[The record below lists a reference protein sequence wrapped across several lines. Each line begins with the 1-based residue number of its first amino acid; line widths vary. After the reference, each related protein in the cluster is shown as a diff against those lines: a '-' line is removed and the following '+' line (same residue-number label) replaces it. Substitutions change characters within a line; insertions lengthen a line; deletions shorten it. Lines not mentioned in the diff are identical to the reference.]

1 MMTRQTNRKPLT
13 LPGRYHLGK
22 GRGAEVTLSN
32 ISRGGCRFVD
42 EEGHLAAGTRIHV
55 YIDEAG
61 PFPAQV
67 RWVREDHAGVTFATP
82 LDKTQLAHFRNC
94 HIALRPQN
102 DSAGAPDA
110 PIEVMPR
117 RCC

>member
-22 GRGAEVTLSN
+22 GRGAEVTLSTL
-32 ISRGGCRFVD
+32 SRGGCRFVD

-55 YIDEAG
+55 YIDDAG

-67 RWVREDHAGVTFATP
+67 RWVREGQTGVTFATP
-82 LDKTQLAHFRNC
+82 LDQAQLAHFRNC
-94 HIALRPQN
+94 HVALHRET
-102 DSAGAPDA
+102 DSHTDPDSLA
-110 PIEVMPR
+110 AIKPR
-117 RCC
+117 RYC